1 MTDQDSN
8 VKTPDSRRDFLKKST
23 SAGAALLATGNYA
36 FGQGTG
42 KLRVGLIGCG
52 GRGSGAAAQALNAD
66 SGAVL
71 TAMGDVT
78 MTQID
83 HSMARQVSRG
93 IRSLQGALGLQHP
106 RSASPGSSRGGS
118 RSSYG

>member
-1 MTDQDSN
+1 MTNKDTTKKKSA
-8 VKTPDSRRDFLKKST
+8 SRREFLKAST
-23 SAGAALLATGNYA
+23 SAGAILLATGNYA

-78 MTQID
+78 RSQID
-83 HSMARQVSRG
+83 RSMEAIKGVEAVAGRVEVPEEHRFVGLDSYQRV
-93 IRSLQGALGLQHP
+93 LG
-106 RSASPGSSRGGS
+106 S
-118 RSSYG
+118 